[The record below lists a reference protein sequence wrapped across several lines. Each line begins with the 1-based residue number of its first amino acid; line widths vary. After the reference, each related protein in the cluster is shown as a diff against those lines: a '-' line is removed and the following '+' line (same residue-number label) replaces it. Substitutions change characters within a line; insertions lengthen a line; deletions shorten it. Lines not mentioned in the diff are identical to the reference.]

1 MVCVGDTTGKT
12 VTVGIVGVI
21 FVIVAQLLQAVQYV
35 VEQRFGCDVAL
46 PSLALVGTYGFWS
59 TMWLVLI
66 VPLLAVTPACVGTS
80 CAFNRL
86 YHTEIPWALNAMGS
100 HHELLILSMSLV
112 AAVVLANACGVGAA
126 RSLTEAQRVLEA
138 GRTLLVLGVDLAL
151 YHLAGDKTP
160 RIQRETSAER
170 WTRWSLLQMIGFL
183 VLIVGAAVYNVL
195 VKLPFLWYPNKWTLG
210 EFKGTETLAPEAA
223 VDPLWRR
230 SDKRDADAIRKGF
243 YMRIGVG
250 APAPPM
256 ARKKSVTFLPG
267 YEVIT
272 EDDRGIQ

>member
-126 RSLTEAQRVLEA
+126 RSLTEAQRVAPSLSWGSTSHSTISLA
-138 GRTLLVLGVDLAL
+138 TRHPAYRGRRLL
-151 YHLAGDKTP
+151 
-160 RIQRETSAER
+160 S
-170 WTRWSLLQMIGFL
+170 
-183 VLIVGAAVYNVL
+183 VG
-195 VKLPFLWYPNKWTLG
+195 
-210 EFKGTETLAPEAA
+210 
-223 VDPLWRR
+223 
-230 SDKRDADAIRKGF
+230 RDGLSSR
-243 YMRIGVG
+243 
-250 APAPPM
+250 
-256 ARKKSVTFLPG
+256 
-267 YEVIT
+267 
-272 EDDRGIQ
+272 